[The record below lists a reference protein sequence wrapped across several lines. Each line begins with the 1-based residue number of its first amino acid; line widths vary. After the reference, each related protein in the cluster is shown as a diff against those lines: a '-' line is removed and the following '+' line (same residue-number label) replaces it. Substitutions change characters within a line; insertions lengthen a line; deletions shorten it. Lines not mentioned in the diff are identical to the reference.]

1 VRRDS
6 AAETQAETQAETL
19 YVIHR
24 ERYSTPKH
32 RTATGFGGGV
42 FGVGG
47 REYSLL
53 DVS

>member
-1 VRRDS
+1 MRRDS
-6 AAETQAETQAETL
+6 AAETKAETKAETQA
-19 YVIHR
+19 VCMD
-24 ERYSTPKH
+24 RYPKH

>member
-6 AAETQAETQAETL
+6 AAETKAETQAETL
-19 YVIHR
+19 YGQVAN
-24 ERYSTPKH
+24 PKH